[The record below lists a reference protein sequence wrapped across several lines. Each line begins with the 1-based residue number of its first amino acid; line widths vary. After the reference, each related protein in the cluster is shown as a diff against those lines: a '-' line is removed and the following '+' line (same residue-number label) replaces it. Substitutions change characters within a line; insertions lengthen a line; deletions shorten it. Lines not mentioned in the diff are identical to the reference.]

1 MCSRRLGPGS
11 GRQQADGGGSQG
23 GACTAWRWW
32 QGCHHPRVC
41 AETKHLGV
49 QVLVPPNDAF
59 RGATGISGTRCYF
72 KPPARSGLRRERRG
86 FGVAGFLCGPAFSFV
101 PLTAVRTSPTYA
113 GSTKARPPEP
123 ASPEA
128 AVLGVPRGASLLHP
142 EPDAC
147 PARSGVA
154 SAGNRPWAG
163 SARRAACILAHL
175 SRGWDAAAP
184 RPPSL
189 GNRPLPAPS
198 DQTPD
203 WFSCKIKPPDPQPRS
218 SRSPPPPP
226 PSAAHP
232 PLLPTPSL
240 HLAFVGSGQ
249 TPHTGHPLP
258 GGKQGSGP
266 TA

>member
-189 GNRPLPAPS
+189 GTGPSRRLPTRHQTGFLAKLNLLTPNPAAPAHPHPAPLGS
-198 DQTPD
+198 TPTT
-203 WFSCKIKPPDPQPRS
+203 SPDPV
-218 SRSPPPPP
+218 
-226 PSAAHP
+226 P
-232 PLLPTPSL
+232 PLGLRGERT
-240 HLAFVGSGQ
+240 Q